1 MKRLSLAIIVALV
14 SLLLP
19 MVVQASQMNPPAPQ
33 SVQQGASLTA
43 TVTVAKLNVRRA
55 PRVTSSRIGRLY
67 LGNRVTLVGRTADNN
82 WVQIVFGERYGWLA
96 YAYVL
101 IEGDNDVRDLPIA
114 QVIPPFLTVTALP
127 SVNVRMGPSEL
138 YPVVTNLPAS
148 LEVDVIA
155 YQRRPLWFQ
164 VAMPA
169 EGPIGWVRGDTV
181 TVTGPTSVLP
191 QASGQP
197 MAQIISY
204 RVHVRSEPSLAA
216 AVIGN
221 VRLDEL
227 YPVIGLDARRNWWL
241 ISTDFGDGWV
251 LSAFVKVFGNIS
263 DLPEQDTEPL
273 GGGGAAAAD

>member
-14 SLLLP
+14 SLLIP
-19 MVVQASQMNPPAPQ
+19 MVVQASHVNPPAPQ

-82 WVQIVFGERYGWLA
+82 WVQILYGARYGWLA

-101 IEGDNDVRDLPIA
+101 IEGENDVRDLPIA

-138 YPVVTNLPAS
+138 YPIVTNLPAH

-181 TVTGPTSVLP
+181 TVTGPTTVLP

-197 MAQIISY
+197 MAQVISY
-204 RVHVRSEPSLAA
+204 RVHLRSEPSLAA
-216 AVIGN
+216 AVIGT
-221 VRLDEL
+221 VRLDDL

-251 LSAFVKVFGNIS
+251 LSAFVKVFGDIS
-263 DLPEQDTEPL
+263 DLPEQDTAPL
-273 GGGGAAAAD
+273 GGGGGVAD